1 MRSSGISAEHTV
13 CEYAATN
20 RSEIQALEANV
31 KVLQNRI
38 RELEVVQETDD
49 AAVRL
54 HQPYSTLIPPIPSS
68 EVAAPTLSQQTFDE
82 TMSQPLL
89 DIFLRY
95 ARELGFFLHIP
106 RFRDSILLPQ
116 NHPERPS
123 EGLLSTIYL
132 VGFHLS
138 GLNETHQQE
147 QALLSRALA
156 DVSNILSSSNRDRV
170 LQSIQAEVLLA
181 EYFFCTGRILE
192 GKYHLHAALSITI
205 AANLHKLRST
215 HDAVSGFPGVAP
227 ATMYGDISQMG
238 PPLDQINE
246 GERINAFWTTF
257 TMSNCWAVAAD
268 SPQNFIVESFGPTID
283 TPWPLAMAAYEQ
295 GLLPF
300 GLRGRET
307 VTRFLEQPSS
317 STPGDNSSIAMYAKS
332 SILLVRAASLSAMH
346 RADMWQQQAEIYS
359 ARFTA
364 LNNLLTS
371 FDSNLTPLSQ
381 INPLSEDYSFAFV
394 THLTTKAAIII
405 LHSSLRGISVDSAEK
420 VLSTAE
426 ACVELS
432 NINLESATH
441 ANPLYSS
448 LWMTIGQVLVE
459 EIRRVRAER
468 QLRGSAELWQRED
481 ALNAKLQQ
489 VFTVM
494 RYTPTHSPLNDYMV
508 MKLQELY
515 RSA

>member
-1 MRSSGISAEHTV
+1 
-13 CEYAATN
+13 
-20 RSEIQALEANV
+20 
-31 KVLQNRI
+31 
-38 RELEVVQETDD
+38 
-49 AAVRL
+49 
-54 HQPYSTLIPPIPSS
+54 
-68 EVAAPTLSQQTFDE
+68 
-82 TMSQPLL
+82 MSQPLL

-346 RADMWQQQAEIYS
+346 RADMWQQQAETYS

-394 THLTTKAAIII
+394 THLTTKA
-405 LHSSLRGISVDSAEK
+405 
-420 VLSTAE
+420 
-426 ACVELS
+426 
-432 NINLESATH
+432 
-441 ANPLYSS
+441 
-448 LWMTIGQVLVE
+448 
-459 EIRRVRAER
+459 
-468 QLRGSAELWQRED
+468 
-481 ALNAKLQQ
+481 
-489 VFTVM
+489 
-494 RYTPTHSPLNDYMV
+494 
-508 MKLQELY
+508 
-515 RSA
+515 